1 MRNVTIKGL
10 LAHKLRLALTALAIV
25 LGVTF
30 ISGTFVLTDTLNN
43 TFTVLFGNIY
53 QKIDFQ
59 VRGVAQLGSG
69 ANAVRN
75 ELPESLLAT
84 VRGVP
89 GVQAAQGEVGGYAQF
104 VAQDGKAIQTSGA
117 PTLGVSFDPD
127 QQISSLHLVAGGPP
141 VTADDVVMDA
151 GTAQKYGF
159 TVGQRVRILFAGPP
173 RTFTI
178 TGIAQF
184 GSANNLAG
192 ATLAAF
198 TLPTAQAVLQEVGQL
213 DDINVVAAPGA
224 SKPAVQRDIA
234 SALPPGVEVV
244 TGQTVVNEQTSSVSQ
259 ALSFFS
265 TALLVFAFISLF
277 VGGFTIF
284 NTFSIIVGQRTR
296 ELALLRIVGASR
308 RQVFR
313 SVLAEAAIVGLV
325 SSAIGLGLGVL
336 AALGLEALLRGF
348 GITLPTGSLVF
359 EPRTV
364 LVGLAVG
371 VGVTVVAAV
380 GPARNAVRIPPVAA
394 LDDRQSGGGVSMR
407 RRFVWGT
414 AVALVGVVMLAIG
427 LAKPAIALVGV
438 GAVGIFVG
446 VAMLSPAIARPLSS
460 VIGRPLAR
468 VLGEPGKLG
477 RENSMRSP
485 RRTAQT
491 ASALMVGLALV
502 AAMSVFGASV
512 SKSATSSVDQAI
524 SADLIVSTTSG
535 SGQLSQSVPATAS
548 AVPGVT
554 AATTVYRSQFDVQN
568 SLATLTAVSTQHL
581 ADTLILRMTAGSPA
595 ALAQGELLID
605 STTAKSKNL
614 SVGDTV
620 PVKFAETGSSTLR
633 IGGIYEANALIG
645 SYLVSAPFFLSRFS
659 NPSLGALLL
668 RTNGSAAVD
677 TAVTHALAPFPNLQ
691 VQTRAQFEQ
700 AQVAS
705 VNQILGLVY
714 ALLALAVLIAL
725 IGIVNTLMLSVFERT
740 REIGLLRAVGMK
752 RRQVRTMIR
761 SEAVILAIF
770 GAIIGIVIGTAMGI
784 ALVSSLKQQGITDT
798 VVPASRLVE
807 FLVLAALLGLIAA
820 SWPARRAA
828 KLDVLAAIAAE
839 LSPPLIRGSSSS
851 SSVAPASSSGMKP
864 GLAGLFGGMSIEL
877 GKVGIWRHPSGLT
890 PEVVA
895 EVEALGYGAIW
906 VGGSP
911 PGDLG
916 VVDQLLDTTDHIA
929 VATGIVN
936 VWKDDAATV
945 GASYH
950 RITARHPGRFLL
962 GLGIGHPEAT
972 QEYQQPYAKLVSYL
986 DQLDE
991 LKVPAGGRLLAALGP
1006 KVLRLAAERAAGAHP
1021 YLVTPEHTR
1030 QARQILGDGPLLA
1043 PEQKV
1048 VLETDPER
1056 ARAIGRPRVQNPYLG
1071 LTNYLSNLRRLGW
1084 TDADF
1089 ADGGSDAL
1097 IDALAVHGDAAAIAR
1112 GVTAHLDAGADHVA
1126 VQVLNPDPLPAL
1138 RALAD
1143 QLQLARR

>member
-25 LGVTF
+25 LGVAF

-43 TFTVLFGNIY
+43 TFSVLFGNIY

-69 ANAVRN
+69 ANATRN

-104 VAQDGKAIQTSGA
+104 VAHDGKAIQTGGA
-117 PTLGVSFDPD
+117 PTLAVNFDPD

-141 VTADDVVMDA
+141 LTADDVVMDA
-151 GTAQKYGF
+151 GTADKYDF
-159 TVGQRVRILFAGPP
+159 TVGQQVRILTAGPT

-198 TLPTAQAVLQEVGQL
+198 TLPTAQDVVQETGKL
-213 DDINVVAAPGA
+213 DDINVVTAPGA

-234 SALPPGVEVV
+234 RALPPGVEVV
-244 TGQTVVNEQTSSVSQ
+244 TGQTVVNENTSSVNQ

-313 SVLAEAAIVGLV
+313 SVLGEAAITGLV
-325 SSAIGLGLGVL
+325 SSVIGLGLGVL

-348 GITLPTGSLVF
+348 GITLPAGSLVF

-371 VGVTVVAAV
+371 VGVTVVAAI

-394 LDDRQSGGGVSMR
+394 LDDRQSGPGVSLR
-407 RRFVWGT
+407 RRFVWG
-414 AVALVGVVMLAIG
+414 AALALIGAVMLAIG

-446 VAMLSPAIARPLSS
+446 VAMLSPAIARPISS

-512 SKSATSSVDQAI
+512 SRSATSSADQAI
-524 SADLIVSTTSG
+524 SADLIVTASG
-535 SGQLSQSVPATAS
+535 AGQLSQSVPATAS

-554 AATTVYRSQFDVQN
+554 ATTIVYRSQFEVQN
-568 SLATLTAVSTQHL
+568 TLSTLTAVSTAHL
-581 ADTLILRMTAGSPA
+581 ADTLILRMTAGTPA

-605 STTAKSKNL
+605 STTAKSKHL

-620 PVKFAETGSSTLR
+620 PVRFAQTGSSVLR
-633 IGGIYEANALIG
+633 VGGIYEANALIG
-645 SYLVSAPFFLSRFS
+645 SYLASASVLPGPLQQPGFGCAPAAHQRQRRRGPGRHQRPGPLSEPAGPDQGSIRAS
-659 NPSLGALLL
+659 PGGQRQPDPRAGL
-668 RTNGSAAVD
+668 RPARPGRAHRAD
-677 TAVTHALAPFPNLQ
+677 RDREHAHALGVRAHPRDRPAPGGRHEAAPGPDDDPVRSGHPGDLRRHHRDHHRHRHGHRAGVVAETTGHHRHRRAG
-691 VQTRAQFEQ
+691 VQPR
-700 AQVAS
+700 
-705 VNQILGLVY
+705 G
-714 ALLALAVLIAL
+714 
-725 IGIVNTLMLSVFERT
+725 
-740 REIGLLRAVGMK
+740 
-752 RRQVRTMIR
+752 
-761 SEAVILAIF
+761 
-770 GAIIGIVIGTAMGI
+770 
-784 ALVSSLKQQGITDT
+784 
-798 VVPASRLVE
+798 VP
-807 FLVLAALLGLIAA
+807 
-820 SWPARRAA
+820 PARR
-828 KLDVLAAIAAE
+828 
-839 LSPPLIRGSSSS
+839 P
-851 SSVAPASSSGMKP
+851 
-864 GLAGLFGGMSIEL
+864 
-877 GKVGIWRHPSGLT
+877 
-890 PEVVA
+890 
-895 EVEALGYGAIW
+895 
-906 VGGSP
+906 
-911 PGDLG
+911 
-916 VVDQLLDTTDHIA
+916 
-929 VATGIVN
+929 
-936 VWKDDAATV
+936 
-945 GASYH
+945 
-950 RITARHPGRFLL
+950 
-962 GLGIGHPEAT
+962 
-972 QEYQQPYAKLVSYL
+972 
-986 DQLDE
+986 
-991 LKVPAGGRLLAALGP
+991 
-1006 KVLRLAAERAAGAHP
+1006 
-1021 YLVTPEHTR
+1021 
-1030 QARQILGDGPLLA
+1030 
-1043 PEQKV
+1043 
-1048 VLETDPER
+1048 
-1056 ARAIGRPRVQNPYLG
+1056 ARAD
-1071 LTNYLSNLRRLGW
+1071 RR
-1084 TDADF
+1084 
-1089 ADGGSDAL
+1089 
-1097 IDALAVHGDAAAIAR
+1097 
-1112 GVTAHLDAGADHVA
+1112 
-1126 VQVLNPDPLPAL
+1126 
-1138 RALAD
+1138 
-1143 QLQLARR
+1143 QLARPPGSQAGRARRHRRPVMRTRGRLAQD